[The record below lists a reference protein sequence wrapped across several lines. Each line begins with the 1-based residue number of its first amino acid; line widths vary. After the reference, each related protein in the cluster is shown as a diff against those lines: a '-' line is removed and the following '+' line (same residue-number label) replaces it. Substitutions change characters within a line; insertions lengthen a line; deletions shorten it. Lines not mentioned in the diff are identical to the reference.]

1 MIQNLWTSKSYFW
14 ISFEK
19 RRFTKSLGIHNEIKH
34 FFKTKSSFISF
45 KSLTSLKTA
54 LKNYTW
60 KVCVLPQQNAFGRPF
75 SLKKHEEMFCDFAKT
90 SGFFGE
96 SRHTKCIS
104 LHFAQGNTF
113 CISINQTTS
122 IYVYFTWHHLTC
134 RGLCASGHRHA
145 EMTRGLHA
153 SGHRHAESEK
163 PNWVEFNQGAF
174 GITTLWRWGAGAT
187 QQRHRSS
194 RWDGADLQGA
204 TSVGPSR
211 RGESLGHLG
220 WVRSTIGGSSSGR
233 SLKFVVVWYHVK
245 WWMVVWRRMG
255 QMYGICHSTYLI

>member
-1 MIQNLWTSKSYFW
+1 MGSILVPKTTSKSYFW

-19 RRFTKSLGIHNEIKH
+19 RRFTKSLGIPNEIKH

-75 SLKKHEEMFCDFAKT
+75 SLKKHKEMFSSVPESSGFFGESRCRKCISLGEIHIQNYTWKVCVLPQQNAFGRPFSLKKHEEMFCDFAKT

-96 SRHTKCIS
+96 SRHTKCIP

-145 EMTRGLHA
+145 EITRELHA
-153 SGHRHAESEK
+153 SGHRHAEIGSGPHGQK
-163 PNWVEFNQGAF
+163 KKIPP
-174 GITTLWRWGAGAT
+174 
-187 QQRHRSS
+187 RHPCEPER
-194 RWDGADLQGA
+194 A
-204 TSVGPSR
+204 
-211 RGESLGHLG
+211 
-220 WVRSTIGGSSSGR
+220 
-233 SLKFVVVWYHVK
+233 
-245 WWMVVWRRMG
+245 
-255 QMYGICHSTYLI
+255 

>member
-19 RRFTKSLGIHNEIKH
+19 RRFTKSLGIPNEIKH

-104 LHFAQGNTF
+104 LG
-113 CISINQTTS
+113 
-122 IYVYFTWHHLTC
+122 
-134 RGLCASGHRHA
+134 
-145 EMTRGLHA
+145 EMHI
-153 SGHRHAESEK
+153 HD
-163 PNWVEFNQGAF
+163 F
-174 GITTLWRWGAGAT
+174 
-187 QQRHRSS
+187 
-194 RWDGADLQGA
+194 
-204 TSVGPSR
+204 
-211 RGESLGHLG
+211 
-220 WVRSTIGGSSSGR
+220 
-233 SLKFVVVWYHVK
+233 SLKFVQADFSKKNSNHLAPREIEDWLIILHGLVQFRVLKSMLKQEGVEFSSGAVAPHKLESFWPCGGGNREGAAITTRLTALSY
-245 WWMVVWRRMG
+245 G
-255 QMYGICHSTYLI
+255 QGSADNPEFLLRYTDEAWFSSRCE